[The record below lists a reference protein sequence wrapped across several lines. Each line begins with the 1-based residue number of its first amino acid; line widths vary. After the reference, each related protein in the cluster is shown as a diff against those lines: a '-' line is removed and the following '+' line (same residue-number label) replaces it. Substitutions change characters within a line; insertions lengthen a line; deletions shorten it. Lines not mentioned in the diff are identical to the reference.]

1 MMRVAAIQMNSG
13 PEVPANLARMRE
25 LVGQA
30 ADAGARL
37 VVLPENMALM
47 PSSQES
53 RVHAAEAQGQGP
65 IQDALAEAA
74 VRHQVWLV
82 GGTIPLRVDGEPDR
96 VAPALLVYSPS
107 GEMVARYDK
116 IHLFDVE
123 VPGDSRRQYRES
135 DDFVPGQA
143 LRWVQVDD
151 VCVGLSVC
159 YDLRFPEL
167 YRALVDHGAQVLVAP
182 SAFTAQTGRA
192 HWELLLRAR
201 AVENL
206 AFMIGANQTGVHP
219 RGHQTWGHSQI
230 VDPWGRVLAAAETLP
245 GFVLADLDLEQQ
257 RATRTRFPALTH
269 RRLSADRIED
279 A

>member
-1 MMRVAAIQMNSG
+1 MMRVAAVQMNSG
-13 PEVPANLARMRE
+13 PDVPANLSRMQT
-25 LVGQA
+25 LVAQA

-37 VVLPENMALM
+37 VVLPENVALM

-53 RVHAAEAQGQGP
+53 RVHAAEFQGQGP
-65 IQDALAEAA
+65 MQQALAEAA
-74 VRHQVWLV
+74 AKQRVWLV
-82 GGTIPLRVDGEPDR
+82 GGTIPLRVEGDADR
-96 VAPALLVYSPS
+96 VAPALLVYNPQ
-107 GEMVARYDK
+107 GEMVVRYDK

-135 DDFVPGQA
+135 DDFVPGDA
-143 LRWVQVDD
+143 LRCVQVDD
-151 VCVGLSVC
+151 VCVGLSIC

-167 YRALVDHGAQVLVAP
+167 YRALVDRGAQLLVAP

-192 HWELLLRAR
+192 HGDLLLRAR

-206 AFMIGANQTGVHP
+206 AFVIGANQTGVHP
-219 RGHQTWGHSQI
+219 RGHQTWGHSKI
-230 VDPWGRVLAAAETLP
+230 IDPWGRVLAAAETLP

-269 RRLSADRIED
+269 RRLSANGIED